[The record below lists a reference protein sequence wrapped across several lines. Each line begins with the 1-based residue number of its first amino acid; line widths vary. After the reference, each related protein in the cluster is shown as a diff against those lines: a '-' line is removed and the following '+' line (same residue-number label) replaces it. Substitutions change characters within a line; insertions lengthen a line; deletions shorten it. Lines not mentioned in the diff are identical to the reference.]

1 MPDSRVVIINRDRTV
16 VVEADN
22 DPPIVVGAGGDEATS
37 VGVTRDRSIVVGR
50 EVGEPGP
57 PGPPGPQGPAG
68 PQGPTGSGGDLS
80 YVHTQTV
87 ASTLW
92 VVAHNLGKFPA
103 VTVVDSGGNVVVGDV
118 SYIDMNTVAIGF
130 TAIFGGKAYCN

>member
-68 PQGPTGSGGDLS
+68 PQGLPGSGGDLS

>member
-22 DPPIVVGAGGDEATS
+22 DPPIVVGAGGDEAAS